1 MKSLKGASST
11 LFFVIVLI
19 YDCVQYLNIS
29 GILRVQDEIA
39 YKLLKII
46 ENEPQLSQRE
56 IASRMGISLGK
67 ANYCLKSL
75 IEKGF
80 VKARNF
86 YNSNH
91 KVAYVYMLTPSGLEE
106 KASVT
111 YRFLMRKIQEY
122 EEIKVEIENLKA
134 ETAAIQQPEAGDL
147 GNEP

>member
-1 MKSLKGASST
+1 MKFVKGASST
-11 LFFVIVLI
+11 LFFVILLI
-19 YDCVQYLNIS
+19 YYCVQDLNIL

-80 VKARNF
+80 IKARNF

-106 KASVT
+106 KTSVT
-111 YRFLMRKIQEY
+111 YRFLTRKMQEY
-122 EEIKVEIENLKA
+122 EEIKTEIERLKA
-134 ETAAIQQPEAGDL
+134 ETAEIQKPQAGDQ
-147 GNEP
+147 GNER